1 VLIGCLDHDAGR
13 WATAALASLYCRPH
27 LEIATGI
34 HGHGDERRM
43 GADVRLILPGDR
55 CLECLGGLADPAG
68 AHRALA
74 TPGAERSVLN
84 DRDWRA
90 ERAGSLRSLNG
101 IAAAIA
107 QRLWEDLIADRVR
120 ASTWLRIEYDAAGR
134 PSITEPMPPRPVA
147 CRLCDLLCRGD
158 DGLPRA
164 AALARG
170 DVSLPSR

>member
-1 VLIGCLDHDAGR
+1 ALDVVRGCDVLIGCLDHDAGR

-43 GADVRLILPGDR
+43 GADVRLTLPGDR

-74 TPGAERSVLN
+74 TPGAGRAALTA
-84 DRDWRA
+84 RAWRA
-90 ERAGSLRSLNG
+90 ERGGSLRSLNSL
-101 IAAAIA
+101 AAAIA
-107 QRLWEDLIADRVR
+107 LRLWEDLVAGRVR

-134 PSITEPMPPRPVA
+134 PSITEPMPPHPVA
-147 CRLCDLLCRGD
+147 CRLC
-158 DGLPRA
+158 
-164 AALARG
+164 
-170 DVSLPSR
+170 